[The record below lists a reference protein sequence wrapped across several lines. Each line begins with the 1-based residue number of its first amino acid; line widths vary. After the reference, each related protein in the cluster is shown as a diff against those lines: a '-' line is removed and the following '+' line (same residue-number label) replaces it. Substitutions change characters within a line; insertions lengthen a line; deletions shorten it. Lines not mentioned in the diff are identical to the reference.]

1 MFFDVALSGVNASS
15 AQLATTGTNIAN
27 SGTAGF
33 KTSQSLFSNVMSAN
47 MNAGTQMSTVS
58 QLFSQGTI
66 TTSASPTDMA
76 INGAGFFV
84 VKDALTGQTTY
95 TRDGQFT
102 VNAAGN
108 LVNTKG
114 GQLVGSTGAP
124 IAISN
129 APFPSL
135 TSTAITTSQYLDPT
149 TAAIP
154 STTTFNPAVPASY
167 TTMSSVQAFDALG
180 NAQTVNLYY
189 AKAVAGNSTAGT
201 GDVFNVFS
209 TSGAPSSIQTL
220 GSITMNPLTGGVM
233 SFSPIV
239 APITAT
245 AANTTAVAV
254 LNASIAT
261 DTTAAAGITTGAP
274 SAATLAA
281 YRAVYGSAAVAPASI
296 AAAATPLAP
305 LVTTGTAALMG
316 TAGTATVAGSVAAS
330 TAAATAN
337 TAALASLTTANTA
350 AFNAAAAVTA
360 AGAAVTAAQTTAATT
375 TLAALN
381 TQYAAVYGSAVAP
394 ITVPV
399 AAIVPPALVVTGTAA
414 QMGTAGAAAAAV
426 TLAAAAT
433 PTAVSAATP
442 LSIGGVSIAGGAV
455 GAPTVTINMAGVSTA
470 LQTVNSMT
478 QNGYAA
484 GALNAYTIGND
495 GKINATYSNNQTAVL
510 GTVELANFRAPNGL
524 QSLGNNYWAA
534 TAASGAAT
542 TGTPGSNGLGSLQGS
557 AYESSNVDMT
567 KELVNLMA
575 AQRNYQANSQTIK
588 AQDQLLQTMTS
599 LR

>member
-33 KTSQSLFSNVMSAN
+33 KTSQSIFSNVMSAN

-129 APFPSL
+129 VPSPAL
-135 TSTAITTSQYLDPT
+135 TTTAITTSQYLDPT
-149 TAAIP
+149 VAAIP
-154 STTTFNPAVPASY
+154 AATAFNPAVPASY
-167 TTMSSVQAFDALG
+167 TTMNSIQAFDALG
-180 NAQTVNLYY
+180 NAQAVNLYY
-189 AKAVAGNSTAGT
+189 AKSVAGNSATGT
-201 GDVFNVFS
+201 GDAFNVYS
-209 TSGAPSSIQTL
+209 TSGAPSAIQNL
-220 GSITMNPLTGGVM
+220 GSITMNPITGGILSYQPGVPAA
-233 SFSPIV
+233 SATNAAALV
-239 APITAT
+239 ALSTAI
-245 AANTTAVAV
+245 AA
-254 LNASIAT
+254 

-274 SAATLAA
+274 SATTLAA
-281 YRAVYGSAAVAPASI
+281 YATVYGSGAVAPATI
-296 AAAATPLAP
+296 AASAIAPVLAP
-305 LVTTGTAALMG
+305 P
-316 TAGTATVAGSVAAS
+316 VAGGI
-330 TAAATAN
+330 
-337 TAALASLTTANTA
+337 ALT
-350 AFNAAAAVTA
+350 
-360 AGAAVTAAQTTAATT
+360 
-375 TLAALN
+375 
-381 TQYAAVYGSAVAP
+381 
-394 ITVPV
+394 
-399 AAIVPPALVVTGTAA
+399 
-414 QMGTAGAAAAAV
+414 GTAGA
-426 TLAAAAT
+426 LAAALAT
-433 PTAVSAATP
+433 APTFVTAAAPAVFS
-442 LSIGGVSIAGGAV
+442 GVSISGPAATGPKV
-455 GAPTVTINMAGVSTA
+455 TVNMAGVSTA
-470 LQTVNSMT
+470 LQTVNSMA

-484 GALNAYTIGND
+484 GALTAYTIGND